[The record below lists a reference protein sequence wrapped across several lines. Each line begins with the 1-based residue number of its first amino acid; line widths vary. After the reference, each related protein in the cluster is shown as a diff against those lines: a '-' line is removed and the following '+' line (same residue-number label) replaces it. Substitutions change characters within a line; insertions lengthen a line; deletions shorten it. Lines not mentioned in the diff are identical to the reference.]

1 MTIVANDDS
10 PLESNI
16 FFVAD
21 DSITFNIPTTLKTS
35 GDYEL
40 QPNKAYRL
48 SICDNILT
56 VEAIVS
62 HYKIPVENLLDNPY
76 EITGGYIP
84 TGGSAPTAYN
94 DFAQITIEVE
104 PNQVLWLDS
113 APTALVVA
121 FLDENK
127 TVLRAAYIIADAD
140 GKTVVPSTASIK
152 YMSYPS
158 KANMIKLRTITEER
172 FDPDYGNL
180 PTKSYQVA
188 TGSISSIT
196 ETANTSKWAK
206 IYNTSKSTYSSVTN
220 GWNANYVM
228 TNDALCC
235 WDGYLLLGFDS
246 NYRALGIGRDGKMYI
261 FNNTTYTEQTQFENF
276 SLPSEKV
283 TVASNLQKSITPYR
297 VTFGSTSVQIRDY
310 LTNEIVQELSY
321 ADIDSHL
328 IGGET
333 YSSFSTHYVG
343 CVWMQASSYPS
354 GWNICAW
361 KSTLPIV
368 KYTGEDP
375 EPETNPDLI
384 DTWWR
389 GKEWYAYGTS
399 MTDATYSGYAVKL
412 AAMTG
417 MNIHNYGKGGS
428 GIIPS
433 IHGTTDT
440 IKTRCMRTS
449 DGKAN
454 ADLITVEVI
463 PNDMSGTLGV
473 PTDTGDD
480 TFLGNLNQ
488 IIQYLQENCPK
499 AQIVILSA
507 TRSRRSLDGQTE
519 NNPQSEACTK
529 WLAWEDGIQEVCRR
543 NCIQYWEGGTH
554 CGLGYHRVKAATSS
568 NTYVRDN
575 IHLTDVGAENLAYYF
590 LNQLKNLPLW
600 HPTYDL

>member
-35 GDYEL
+35 GDCEL
-40 QPNKAYRL
+40 QPNRAYRL

-76 EITGGYIP
+76 EITGGYYP
-84 TGGSAPTAYN
+84 TGGQTITAYN

-104 PNQVLWLDS
+104 PNQVLWLDA

-127 TVLRAAYIIADAD
+127 TVLQAQYIVADAD
-140 GKTVVPSTASIK
+140 GKTVVPSTATIK

-158 KANMIKLRTITEER
+158 KANMIKLKTIAEER

-188 TGSISSIT
+188 TGNISSIT

-206 IYNTSKSTYSSVTN
+206 INNTSKSTYSSVTN

-246 NYRALGIGRDGKMYI
+246 TYRALGIGRDGKMYI